1 MHFTSVSCGW
11 GTSPNVS
18 PLSRVSAAAPRQPRP
33 AMNKLRIVTSGIPG
47 SSRGSPPHMRREAGL
62 AHPRTNLA
70 VMSPNPRG
78 LRLEAHLSTSMKNSP
93 LPSTVAASTPLALS
107 ASRV

>member
-47 SSRGSPPHMRREAGL
+47 SSRGSPPHMR
-62 AHPRTNLA
+62 
-70 VMSPNPRG
+70 
-78 LRLEAHLSTSMKNSP
+78 
-93 LPSTVAASTPLALS
+93 
-107 ASRV
+107 